1 MTKELQKLTDDT
13 FTFSETE
20 EENQFY
26 FFRND
31 HELLG
36 DVGSAPIVLFA
47 QYLVEK
53 DRKNELKKNKVYKG
67 TICFEISNDH
77 KVIRMTVSDNQ
88 KSKPDLHIVRS
99 CENQNMWSSL
109 KEFFKRIFKKK
120 G

>member
-1 MTKELQKLTDDT
+1 MSKELQKLTDDT
-13 FTFSETE
+13 YTFSETE

-88 KSKPDLHIVRS
+88 KDLHIVRS
-99 CENQNMWSSL
+99 GKNKDLWSSI
-109 KEFFKRIFKKK
+109 KNFFKKIFKKN